1 MSDPYSVLGVD
12 RNATDEEI
20 KKAYR
25 RLSRKYHPDAN
36 INNPHKDEAEAKF
49 KEVQQAYQQIMDER
63 NGYSS
68 QGSYGGASGSSAGSR
83 GGYGGYDDY
92 GPFGGFGGF
101 GGYGPFGGFGSNE
114 NGGGYGSGG
123 YGSGGSRGTGQSEED
138 IHLQAAANYIRS
150 GHYREALNVLDGIKE
165 RSALW
170 YFYSA
175 SANSGV
181 GNNVTALEHA
191 REAVRLEPD
200 NSQYQMLLQRLENG
214 GTWYEQRRNMYG
226 YPGSFDSSCCVK
238 LCVANLLCNLCCGGG
253 GLCCGGY
260 GGGYGGYGGYGTYM

>member
-12 RNATDEEI
+12 KSASDDEI

-36 INNPHKDEAEAKF
+36 INNPHKAEAEARF
-49 KEVQQAYQQIMDER
+49 KEVQQAYKQIMDER
-63 NGYSS
+63 ERGYTSGG
-68 QGSYGGASGSSAGSR
+68 QGGSYAGGGSGQGGSS
-83 GGYGGYDDY
+83 Y
-92 GPFGGFGGF
+92 
-101 GGYGPFGGFGSNE
+101 GGYGPFGGFGPFS
-114 NGGGYGSGG
+114 GYGGYGQEGNT
-123 YGSGGSRGTGQSEED
+123 GSGQENTD
-138 IHLQAAANYIRS
+138 PHLRAAANYIRS
-150 GHYREALNVLDGIKE
+150 GHYQEALNVLDGIRE

-170 YFYSA
+170 YFLSA

-191 REAVRLEPD
+191 REAVRLEPG
-200 NSQYQMLLQRLENG
+200 NMQYRMLLERMEGG
-214 GTWYEQRRNMYG
+214 GTWYQQRQTMYG

-238 LCVANLLCNLCCGGG
+238 LCVANILCNLCCGGG

-260 GGGYGGYGGYGTYM
+260 GGSGYGGYV

>member
-1 MSDPYSVLGVD
+1 MPDPYSVLGVD
-12 RNATDEEI
+12 RNASDDEL

-25 RLSRKYHPDAN
+25 SLSRKYHPDAN

-63 NGYSS
+63 ERGYTSGGGGSS
-68 QGSYGGASGSSAGSR
+68 SGSGS
-83 GGYGGYDDY
+83 GYGGSFY
-92 GPFGGFGGF
+92 
-101 GGYGPFGGFGSNE
+101 GGYGPFGGFGSFD
-114 NGGGYGSGG
+114 GYGGYGQSGE
-123 YGSGGSRGTGQSEED
+123 SDSRRETTD
-138 IHLQAAANYIRS
+138 PHLKAAANYIRS
-150 GHYREALNVLDGIKE
+150 GHYREALNVLDGIRE
-165 RSALW
+165 RNALW

-175 SANSGV
+175 SANSGL

-191 REAVRLEPD
+191 REAVRLEPE
-200 NSQYQMLLQRLENG
+200 NIQYRMLLERMESGGSWYQQRQ
-214 GTWYEQRRNMYG
+214 TMYG

-260 GGGYGGYGGYGTYM
+260 GGGYYV

>member
-1 MSDPYSVLGVD
+1 MPDPYSVLGVD
-12 RNATDEEI
+12 RNASDDEL

-25 RLSRKYHPDAN
+25 SLSRKYHPDAN

-63 NGYSS
+63 ERGYTSGGGGSS
-68 QGSYGGASGSSAGSR
+68 SGSGS
-83 GGYGGYDDY
+83 GYGGSFY
-92 GPFGGFGGF
+92 
-101 GGYGPFGGFGSNE
+101 GGYGPFGGFGSFD
-114 NGGGYGSGG
+114 GYGGYGQSGE
-123 YGSGGSRGTGQSEED
+123 SDSRRETTD
-138 IHLQAAANYIRS
+138 PHLKAAANYIRS

-165 RSALW
+165 RNALW

-175 SANSGV
+175 SANSGL

-191 REAVRLEPD
+191 REAVRLEPE
-200 NSQYQMLLQRLENG
+200 NMQYRMLLERMESGGSWYQQRQ
-214 GTWYEQRRNMYG
+214 TMYG

-260 GGGYGGYGGYGTYM
+260 GGSGYGGYA

>member
-1 MSDPYSVLGVD
+1 MREFKQRKMSDPYSILGVD

-25 RLSRKYHPDAN
+25 TLSRKYHPDAN

-63 NGYSS
+63 ERGYSS
-68 QGSYGGASGSSAGSR
+68 GSSYGNSG
-83 GGYGGYDDY
+83 GGYEDY
-92 GPFGGFGGF
+92 GPFGGF
-101 GGYGPFGGFGSNE
+101 GGYGPFGG
-114 NGGGYGSGG
+114 Y
-123 YGSGGSRGTGQSEED
+123 GTGSQNRQESEED
-138 IHLQAAANYIRS
+138 VHLRAAANYIRS
-150 GHYREALNVLDGIKE
+150 GHYSEALNVLNGIKE
-165 RSALW
+165 RGALW

-175 SANSGV
+175 SANSGL

-191 REAVRLEPD
+191 KEAVRLDPE
-200 NSQYQMLLQRLENG
+200 NMQYQMLLQRLQNG
-214 GTWYEQRRNMYG
+214 GAWYQQRQSMYG
-226 YPGSFDSSCCVK
+226 YPVSFDSSCCVK

-260 GGGYGGYGGYGTYM
+260 GGGYGGYV

>member
-1 MSDPYSVLGVD
+1 MPDPYSVLGVD
-12 RNATDEEI
+12 RNASDDEL

-25 RLSRKYHPDAN
+25 SLSRKYHPDAN

-63 NGYSS
+63 ERGYTSGGGGSS
-68 QGSYGGASGSSAGSR
+68 SGSGSGYGGSFYGGYGSFGRFGSFD
-83 GGYGGYDDY
+83 GYGGY
-92 GPFGGFGGF
+92 
-101 GGYGPFGGFGSNE
+101 
-114 NGGGYGSGG
+114 
-123 YGSGGSRGTGQSEED
+123 GQSGESDSRRETTD
-138 IHLQAAANYIRS
+138 PHLKAAANYIRS

-165 RSALW
+165 RNALW

-175 SANSGV
+175 SANSGL

-191 REAVRLEPD
+191 REAVRLEPE
-200 NSQYQMLLQRLENG
+200 NMQYRMLLERMEGG
-214 GTWYEQRRNMYG
+214 GTWYQQRQTMYG

-260 GGGYGGYGGYGTYM
+260 GGSGYGGYA

>member
-1 MSDPYSVLGVD
+1 MPDPYSVLGVD
-12 RNATDEEI
+12 RNASDDEL

-25 RLSRKYHPDAN
+25 SLSRKYHPDAN

-63 NGYSS
+63 ERGYTSGGGGSS
-68 QGSYGGASGSSAGSR
+68 SGSGS
-83 GGYGGYDDY
+83 GYGGSFY
-92 GPFGGFGGF
+92 
-101 GGYGPFGGFGSNE
+101 GGYGPFGGFGSFD
-114 NGGGYGSGG
+114 GYGGYGQSGE
-123 YGSGGSRGTGQSEED
+123 SDSRRETTD
-138 IHLQAAANYIRS
+138 PHLKAAANYIRS

-165 RSALW
+165 RNALW

-175 SANSGV
+175 SANSGL

-191 REAVRLEPD
+191 REAVRLEPE
-200 NSQYQMLLQRLENG
+200 NMQYRMLLERMEGG
-214 GTWYEQRRNMYG
+214 GTWYQQRQTMYG

-260 GGGYGGYGGYGTYM
+260 GGSGYGGYA

>member
-1 MSDPYSVLGVD
+1 MPDPYSVLGVD
-12 RNATDEEI
+12 RNASDDEL

-25 RLSRKYHPDAN
+25 SLSRKYHPDAN

-63 NGYSS
+63 ERGYTSGGGGSS
-68 QGSYGGASGSSAGSR
+68 SGSGSGYGGSFY
-83 GGYGGYDDY
+83 GGYGS
-92 GPFGGFGGF
+92 
-101 GGYGPFGGFGSNE
+101 FGGFGSFD
-114 NGGGYGSGG
+114 GYGGYGQSGE
-123 YGSGGSRGTGQSEED
+123 SDSRRETAD
-138 IHLQAAANYIRS
+138 PHLKAAANYIRS
-150 GHYREALNVLDGIKE
+150 GHYREALNVLDGIRE
-165 RSALW
+165 RNALW

-175 SANSGV
+175 SANSGL

-191 REAVRLEPD
+191 REAVRLEPE
-200 NSQYQMLLQRLENG
+200 NIQYRMLLERMESGGSWYQQRQ
-214 GTWYEQRRNMYG
+214 TMYG

-260 GGGYGGYGGYGTYM
+260 GGSGYGGYA

>member
-12 RNATDEEI
+12 RNASDEEI

-63 NGYSS
+63 ERGYTP
-68 QGSYGGASGSSAGSR
+68 
-83 GGYGGYDDY
+83 GGYGQSGSGSGYRGNTYGGSYDDY
-92 GPFGGFGGF
+92 GPFGGFGNF
-101 GGYGPFGGFGSNE
+101 GRDPFGNSGAYG
-114 NGGGYGSGG
+114 GSGQQNR
-123 YGSGGSRGTGQSEED
+123 SGSEED
-138 IHLQAAANYIRS
+138 IHLRAAANYIRS
-150 GHYREALNVLDGIKE
+150 GHYREALNVLDGIKD
-165 RSALW
+165 RGALW

-175 SANSGV
+175 SANSGE

-191 REAVRLEPD
+191 KEAVRLEPD
-200 NSQYQMLLQRLENG
+200 NVQYQMLLQRLQNG
-214 GTWYEQRRNMYG
+214 ESWYQQRQSAYG
-226 YPGSFDSSCCVK
+226 YPGTFDSSCCVK
-238 LCVANLLCNLCCGGG
+238 LCVANLLCNLCCGGS

-260 GGGYGGYGGYGTYM
+260 GGGYYI

>member
-1 MSDPYSVLGVD
+1 MEQREEADSGNPLSCETGSEKEKMSDPYSLLGVD
-12 RNATDEEI
+12 RNASDEEV

-36 INNPHKDEAEAKF
+36 INNPHKDEAEARF

-63 NGYSS
+63 ERGYRSGS
-68 QGSYGGASGSSAGSR
+68 QGSSGAGDASAG
-83 GGYGGYDDY
+83 GY
-92 GPFGGFGGF
+92 
-101 GGYGPFGGFGSNE
+101 GYGPFGGFDPFGAY
-114 NGGGYGSGG
+114 GGYG
-123 YGSGGSRGTGQSEED
+123 GSDGAGRRQED
-138 IHLQAAANYIRS
+138 TDPHLRAAANYIRS
-150 GHYREALNVLDGIKE
+150 GRYQEALHVLSEIKD
-165 RSALW
+165 RTALW

-175 SANSGV
+175 SANSGL

-200 NSQYQMLLQRLENG
+200 NIQYRMLLNRMEGG
-214 GTWYEQRRNMYG
+214 GTWYRQRQTMYG

-260 GGGYGGYGGYGTYM
+260 GGAGYGGYV

>member
-12 RNATDEEI
+12 KSASDDEI

-36 INNPHKDEAEAKF
+36 INNPHKDEAEARF

-63 NGYSS
+63 ERGYTSGG
-68 QGSYGGASGSSAGSR
+68 QGGSYAGGGSGQGGSS
-83 GGYGGYDDY
+83 Y
-92 GPFGGFGGF
+92 
-101 GGYGPFGGFGSNE
+101 GGYGPFGGFGPFS
-114 NGGGYGSGG
+114 GYGGYGQEGNT
-123 YGSGGSRGTGQSEED
+123 GSGQENTD
-138 IHLQAAANYIRS
+138 PHLRAAANYIRS
-150 GHYREALNVLDGIKE
+150 GHYQEALNVLDGIRE

-170 YFYSA
+170 YFLSA

-191 REAVRLEPD
+191 REAVRLEPG
-200 NSQYQMLLQRLENG
+200 NMQYRMLLERMEGG
-214 GTWYEQRRNMYG
+214 GTWYQQRQTMYG

-238 LCVANLLCNLCCGGG
+238 LCVANILCNLCCGGG

-260 GGGYGGYGGYGTYM
+260 GGSGYGGYV

>member
-1 MSDPYSVLGVD
+1 MPDPYSVLGVD
-12 RNATDEEI
+12 RNASDDEL

-25 RLSRKYHPDAN
+25 SLSRKYHPDAN

-63 NGYSS
+63 ERGYTSGGGGSS
-68 QGSYGGASGSSAGSR
+68 SGSGS
-83 GGYGGYDDY
+83 GYGGSFY
-92 GPFGGFGGF
+92 
-101 GGYGPFGGFGSNE
+101 GGYGPFGGFGSFD
-114 NGGGYGSGG
+114 GYGGYGQSGE
-123 YGSGGSRGTGQSEED
+123 SDSRRETTD
-138 IHLQAAANYIRS
+138 PHLKAAANYIRS
-150 GHYREALNVLDGIKE
+150 GHYREALNVLDGIRE
-165 RSALW
+165 RNALW

-175 SANSGV
+175 SANSGL

-191 REAVRLEPD
+191 REAVRLEPE
-200 NSQYQMLLQRLENG
+200 NIQYRILLERMESGGSWYQQRQ
-214 GTWYEQRRNMYG
+214 TMYG

-260 GGGYGGYGGYGTYM
+260 GGSGYGGYA

>member
-12 RNATDEEI
+12 KSASDDEI

-25 RLSRKYHPDAN
+25 RLSRKYHTDAN
-36 INNPHKDEAEAKF
+36 INNPHKDEAEARF

-63 NGYSS
+63 ERGYTSGG
-68 QGSYGGASGSSAGSR
+68 QGGSYAGGGSGQGGSSYGS
-83 GGYGGYDDY
+83 Y
-92 GPFGGFGGF
+92 GPFGGFGPFSGY
-101 GGYGPFGGFGSNE
+101 GGYGQEGNA
-114 NGGGYGSGG
+114 GSGQEN
-123 YGSGGSRGTGQSEED
+123 TD
-138 IHLQAAANYIRS
+138 PHLRAAANYIRS
-150 GHYREALNVLDGIKE
+150 GHYQEALNVLDGIRE

-170 YFYSA
+170 YFLSA

-191 REAVRLEPD
+191 REAVRLEPE
-200 NSQYQMLLQRLENG
+200 NMQYRMLLERMEGG
-214 GTWYEQRRNMYG
+214 GTWYQQRQTMYG

-238 LCVANLLCNLCCGGG
+238 LCVANILCNLCCGGG

-260 GGGYGGYGGYGTYM
+260 GGSGYGGYV

>member
-12 RNATDEEI
+12 KSASDDEI

-36 INNPHKDEAEAKF
+36 INNPHKDEAEARF

-63 NGYSS
+63 ERGYTSGG
-68 QGSYGGASGSSAGSR
+68 QGGSYAGGGSGQGGSSYGGYGAFGGFGPFS
-83 GGYGGYDDY
+83 GYGGY
-92 GPFGGFGGF
+92 GQEG
-101 GGYGPFGGFGSNE
+101 NA
-114 NGGGYGSGG
+114 GSGQEN
-123 YGSGGSRGTGQSEED
+123 TD
-138 IHLQAAANYIRS
+138 PHLRAAANYIRS
-150 GHYREALNVLDGIKE
+150 GHYQEALNVLDGIRE

-170 YFYSA
+170 YFLSA

-191 REAVRLEPD
+191 REAVRLEPE
-200 NSQYQMLLQRLENG
+200 NMQYRMLLERMEGG
-214 GTWYEQRRNMYG
+214 GTWYQQRQTMYG

-238 LCVANLLCNLCCGGG
+238 LCVANILCNLCCSGG

-260 GGGYGGYGGYGTYM
+260 GGSGYGGYV

>member
-1 MSDPYSVLGVD
+1 MPDPYSVLGVD
-12 RNATDEEI
+12 RNASDDEL

-25 RLSRKYHPDAN
+25 SLSRKYHPDAN

-63 NGYSS
+63 ERGYTSGGGGSS
-68 QGSYGGASGSSAGSR
+68 SGSGS
-83 GGYGGYDDY
+83 GYGGSFY
-92 GPFGGFGGF
+92 
-101 GGYGPFGGFGSNE
+101 GGYGPFGGFGSF
-114 NGGGYGSGG
+114 GGYGG
-123 YGSGGSRGTGQSEED
+123 YGQSGESDSRRETTD
-138 IHLQAAANYIRS
+138 PHLKAAANYIRS

-165 RSALW
+165 RNALW

-175 SANSGV
+175 SANSGL

-191 REAVRLEPD
+191 REAVRLEPE
-200 NSQYQMLLQRLENG
+200 NMQYRMLLERMEGG
-214 GTWYEQRRNMYG
+214 GTWYQQRQTMYG

-260 GGGYGGYGGYGTYM
+260 GCVIITPG

>member
-1 MSDPYSVLGVD
+1 MSDPYCVLGVD
-12 RNATDEEI
+12 KSASDDEI

-36 INNPHKDEAEAKF
+36 INNPHKDEAEARF

-63 NGYSS
+63 ERGYTSGG
-68 QGSYGGASGSSAGSR
+68 QGGSYAGGGSGQGGSS
-83 GGYGGYDDY
+83 Y
-92 GPFGGFGGF
+92 
-101 GGYGPFGGFGSNE
+101 GGYGPFGGFGPFS
-114 NGGGYGSGG
+114 GYGGYGQEGNA
-123 YGSGGSRGTGQSEED
+123 GSGQENTD
-138 IHLQAAANYIRS
+138 PHLRAAANYIRS
-150 GHYREALNVLDGIKE
+150 GHYQEALNVLDGIRE

-170 YFYSA
+170 YFLSA

-191 REAVRLEPD
+191 REAVRLEPE
-200 NSQYQMLLQRLENG
+200 NMQYRMLLERMEGG
-214 GTWYEQRRNMYG
+214 GTWYQQRQTMYG

-238 LCVANLLCNLCCGGG
+238 LCVANILCNLCCGGG

-260 GGGYGGYGGYGTYM
+260 GGSGYGGYV